1 MQSIFLG
8 IHQFISRYK
17 TFFII
22 VLILLLVAVGF
33 LISKL
38 KIKEDLN
45 AIIPKDERIDKVNS
59 ILSKSKLADRI
70 IFNFSLKD
78 TTKSDPDKLIEKA
91 EKLVSGLDSCKSR
104 INVINFKINS
114 EAFLDV
120 YDFIYQNIPF
130 YLTDKDYA
138 NIKKKLS
145 PDAIDETLKNDF
157 QSLISPTGFATR
169 QYIFKDP
176 LSITPIV
183 LKRLENFQLDK
194 NFDLYNSCIFTKD
207 RKHLLVFL
215 DPKNSANNIGE
226 NTKLLASIDSVLKIV
241 NKEMPDIKVQYYGGS
256 AVAVANAER
265 IKKDIVLTV
274 TITFV
279 FLSFFFFYFFR
290 KIRTIFLLFFPVVLG
305 AGMSIALF
313 ALFKGDLSAIV
324 LGIGSVLLGM
334 SVDYTVYAVTYF
346 KSNGSVKH
354 TIRDIAGPL
363 MMGVFTTVFSFLCLH
378 VVHSDALW
386 QLGLFTALSIFLTA
400 LVIMIILPFFL
411 KEKKASDPV
420 FVQKRTFL
428 DTFAE
433 LRFDKNKYLIAII
446 LILTIIFSL
455 NAHKVGFN
463 SDIASLNYLTDDLA
477 KAEKDLS
484 AISSESSSAVYIITQ
499 GSTLNEALQ
508 KTEDLSPIFNKFKA
522 NNTISSMSSV
532 SDLMISE
539 ASQKT
544 QIEKWKSFWKDVNP
558 TDIKSL
564 LIEKGKNHHFKDS
577 SFTEFYTLLNKDFK
591 TISTD
596 SFGVLRKAFL
606 SNYINESDKLYS
618 TISILKVERHKKEKL
633 FKALE
638 KAPNAIIFDKQ
649 YYVMQFFKII
659 KEDFDALVI
668 LSSVL
673 VFVILLLYFGRLEIA
688 LITFV
693 PVIISWKWTLGLMAL
708 FGLEFNIFNIII
720 PSFIF
725 GCGVDYT
732 IYIMSGLLDDYKY
745 GNKTLV
751 PYKLSVLLSA
761 LTIIG
766 GVGVLVFAKHPALKS
781 IALVSIFGLSSV
793 VIIGYTILPAMFTF
807 FIKYKGKTLTRPI
820 TITDLLFTFLAF
832 VIFLIGAVWLT
843 IVVPTLFI
851 FPIKVKIKKR
861 WFSFMVSRL
870 SHFVIAINFR
880 VKHVFINREKLDFSK
895 PKVIISNHQSHL
907 DIVLLL
913 MLNPKIIV
921 LTNKWVWN
929 NPFYGL
935 IVKYADFFPV
945 YKGIESGY
953 DHIKE
958 KVKDGYSILIFPE
971 GKRSDDG
978 EIKRFHQ
985 GALHLADFL
994 EIDIQPVMLHG
1005 AFECL
1010 PKNEFVFRAGQ
1021 ITLSFFDAIKVE
1033 NVQLEKD
1040 ETYRKQAKEITAMYR
1055 IEYKKLRLL
1064 QETPAFY
1071 RHELFG
1077 QYIFKGPILE
1087 WYMRIKVRQ
1096 ERYYEFFNSAIPMN
1110 ASITDIGCGYGF
1122 LPYTLHAVSN
1132 ERQILGIDYDSEK
1145 IALARN
1151 IAKDKPNLN
1160 FAVLNIATE
1169 PLPASDVYI
1178 INDVLHYLPEELQ
1191 YSVLEQ
1197 CMQKVSQNGQ
1207 IIVRDADADLI
1218 ERTKMT
1224 KFTELQSTR
1233 IFKFNKTEHE
1243 LTFISGKKIEE
1254 LARKNG
1260 FSYSR
1265 FDNAK
1270 LTSNITHILKRNA

>member
-1 MQSIFLG
+1 
-8 IHQFISRYK
+8 
-17 TFFII
+17 
-22 VLILLLVAVGF
+22 
-33 LISKL
+33 
-38 KIKEDLN
+38 
-45 AIIPKDERIDKVNS
+45 
-59 ILSKSKLADRI
+59 
-70 IFNFSLKD
+70 
-78 TTKSDPDKLIEKA
+78 
-91 EKLVSGLDSCKSR
+91 
-104 INVINFKINS
+104 
-114 EAFLDV
+114 
-120 YDFIYQNIPF
+120 
-130 YLTDKDYA
+130 
-138 NIKKKLS
+138 
-145 PDAIDETLKNDF
+145 
-157 QSLISPTGFATR
+157 
-169 QYIFKDP
+169 
-176 LSITPIV
+176 
-183 LKRLENFQLDK
+183 
-194 NFDLYNSCIFTKD
+194 
-207 RKHLLVFL
+207 
-215 DPKNSANNIGE
+215 
-226 NTKLLASIDSVLKIV
+226 
-241 NKEMPDIKVQYYGGS
+241 
-256 AVAVANAER
+256 
-265 IKKDIVLTV
+265 
-274 TITFV
+274 
-279 FLSFFFFYFFR
+279 
-290 KIRTIFLLFFPVVLG
+290 
-305 AGMSIALF
+305 
-313 ALFKGDLSAIV
+313 
-324 LGIGSVLLGM
+324 
-334 SVDYTVYAVTYF
+334 
-346 KSNGSVKH
+346 
-354 TIRDIAGPL
+354 
-363 MMGVFTTVFSFLCLH
+363 
-378 VVHSDALW
+378 
-386 QLGLFTALSIFLTA
+386 
-400 LVIMIILPFFL
+400 
-411 KEKKASDPV
+411 
-420 FVQKRTFL
+420 
-428 DTFAE
+428 
-433 LRFDKNKYLIAII
+433 
-446 LILTIIFSL
+446 
-455 NAHKVGFN
+455 
-463 SDIASLNYLTDDLA
+463 
-477 KAEKDLS
+477 
-484 AISSESSSAVYIITQ
+484 
-499 GSTLNEALQ
+499 
-508 KTEDLSPIFNKFKA
+508 
-522 NNTISSMSSV
+522 
-532 SDLMISE
+532 
-539 ASQKT
+539 
-544 QIEKWKSFWKDVNP
+544 
-558 TDIKSL
+558 
-564 LIEKGKNHHFKDS
+564 
-577 SFTEFYTLLNKDFK
+577 
-591 TISTD
+591 
-596 SFGVLRKAFL
+596 
-606 SNYINESDKLYS
+606 
-618 TISILKVERHKKEKL
+618 
-633 FKALE
+633 
-638 KAPNAIIFDKQ
+638 
-649 YYVMQFFKII
+649 
-659 KEDFDALVI
+659 
-668 LSSVL
+668 
-673 VFVILLLYFGRLEIA
+673 
-688 LITFV
+688 
-693 PVIISWKWTLGLMAL
+693 
-708 FGLEFNIFNIII
+708 
-720 PSFIF
+720 
-725 GCGVDYT
+725 
-732 IYIMSGLLDDYKY
+732 
-745 GNKTLV
+745 
-751 PYKLSVLLSA
+751 
-761 LTIIG
+761 
-766 GVGVLVFAKHPALKS
+766 
-781 IALVSIFGLSSV
+781 
-793 VIIGYTILPAMFTF
+793 
-807 FIKYKGKTLTRPI
+807 
-820 TITDLLFTFLAF
+820 
-832 VIFLIGAVWLT
+832 
-843 IVVPTLFI
+843 
-851 FPIKVKIKKR
+851 
-861 WFSFMVSRL
+861 
-870 SHFVIAINFR
+870 
-880 VKHVFINREKLDFSK
+880 
-895 PKVIISNHQSHL
+895 
-907 DIVLLL
+907 